1 QPCAGGVALVAGLGE
16 VRADVVGIGG
26 ALIILEVAAH
36 AGCGIQ
42 AVIVIHVA
50 IGAVPRRNRVQSG
63 ERETGRAV
71 VECGVGPVRGG
82 VALITGLREIRGDVI
97 GIGGALV
104 ILQVAG
110 HTRRTREVVIVV
122 DVAIHAGAR
131 RNRVHPG

>member
-1 QPCAGGVALVAGLGE
+1 MALVAGLGE
-16 VRADVVGIGG
+16 IRADVVGIGG
-26 ALIILEVAAH
+26 ALVVLEVAAH

-42 AVIVIHVA
+42 AVIVINVA
-50 IGAVPRRNRVQSG
+50 IGALPRGNRVQSG
-63 ERETGRAV
+63 ERETRAAV
-71 VECGVGPVRGG
+71 VKGGIGPVGGG

-122 DVAIHAGAR
+122 DVAIGAGAR